1 MYTRLITKL
10 SPKTIHIMAAL
21 IIGTAVLARLLLIPT
36 PMTYATDTWRQADTA
51 SIAHHFLVNGF
62 KILYP
67 QIYWGGNGPG
77 YVETEFQL
85 YPFIVAAFYAV
96 LGEHLWLGRLV
107 SLLFA
112 TAAFII
118 FYALARRLLNPAA
131 ALWALLFFV
140 SAPLSLRYSVAFM
153 PEAAVLFFYVA
164 ALYGFVRWLDD
175 GRLRWLW
182 LTAVTIALAILV
194 KPTAIHIGLLF
205 ALLALPRYGL
215 AVVKRREVWLAAGVA
230 VLPAVLWYAHARQLY
245 LTYGNT
251 FGLFSGGDSKFGNL
265 DYWLSPRFYLN
276 LALLDGKWV
285 FAGTAVILFLIGL
298 AITLKQRQFWLLTAV
313 AVIALYYLIVA
324 RYAQVDWGIQYHI
337 YLLPYAA
344 LGTGLGLDW
353 LLAQQRPRYAGPAIG
368 LLLFVAYLGGVG
380 RIYWGMLNVQNDVR
394 IACAAQVA
402 QLVPAD
408 ALIIASNDSLSTDG
422 NVPNNFEE
430 PTLFFYSDRYGWSLP
445 EDWYQP
451 ERLQAYQAD
460 GARYFVIYN
469 QHGYRHNPGLVDYL
483 KTNATQIGPGIENY
497 CGIYELEK

>member
-1 MYTRLITKL
+1 MYARLIHKL
-10 SPKTIHIMAAL
+10 SPKNSHI
-21 IIGTAVLARLLLIPT
+21 TAVLIILTAVIGRLALIPT
-36 PMTYATDTWRQADTA
+36 PLTYATDTWRQADTA
-51 SIAHHFLVNGF
+51 SIAHHFLINGF

-85 YPFIVAAFYAV
+85 YPFIVASFYAL
-96 LGEHLWLGRLV
+96 LGEQLWLGRLV

-112 TAAFII
+112 TAVFVV
-118 FYALARRLLNPAA
+118 FYALARKLLNPAA

-140 SAPLSLRYSVAFM
+140 TAPLSIRYSVAFM

-164 ALYGFVRWLDD
+164 ALYCFLCWLDEQ
-175 GRLRWLW
+175 RAKWLW
-182 LTAVTIALAILV
+182 LTAVTTALAILI
-194 KPTAIHIGLLF
+194 KPTAIHIGLIF
-205 ALLALPRYGL
+205 ALLALFRYGM
-215 AVVKRREVWLAAGVA
+215 AIMKRWELWLAAGVA
-230 VLPAVLWYAHARQLY
+230 LLPAVLWYAHARQLY

-276 LALLDGKWV
+276 LALLDGKWI

-298 AITLKQRQFWLLTAV
+298 AITLKQKQFWLVTAV
-313 AVIALYYLIVA
+313 GVIALYYMIVA

-344 LGTGLGLDW
+344 LGAGLGLDW
-353 LLAQQRPRYAGPAIG
+353 LLAAHQPRFVGPVIG
-368 LLLFVAYLGGVG
+368 LLLLAVYLGASA
-380 RIYWGMLNVQNDVR
+380 RIYLGMLNVPNDVR
-394 IACAAQVA
+394 IACAAHVA
-402 QLVPAD
+402 QLVPED
-408 ALIIASNDSLSTDG
+408 ALIIASNDSFSMDG

-430 PTLFFYSDRYGWSLP
+430 PTLFFYSNRYGWSLP
-445 EDWYQP
+445 ADWYQP
-451 ERLQAYQAD
+451 ARLQTYQQV

-469 QHGYRHNPGLVDYL
+469 QQGYLENPALVEYL

-497 CGIYELEK
+497 CGIYQFE